1 MWVRG
6 FASLIIFALTFGVAQ
21 AAPVLVDSIWLEQHL
36 QDKRVVVVDMT
47 DDDLQYTRFHL
58 PGAVR
63 LAYHE
68 LLQPRGPGK
77 PPARLADGQFAA
89 LLGRL
94 GITRNTHVVIYDDM
108 GGLNAGRL
116 FLELERIRHPEVSV
130 LDGGLVKWVLNG
142 KRVDNIPHLRMPVS
156 YQSGTEQR
164 ANLAT
169 LTEVRRVSGQ
179 VAPVLL
185 DVRSRD
191 EFIGNPKEAR
201 SGHIPGAQWWPWE
214 QSIQMGSGFTFQE
227 VDKLEASLD
236 KFGLK
241 DRHMPVILYC
251 QSGHRASQSY
261 LTLRR
266 LGFDNVRVHTGSML
280 EYLSDKTAPLT
291 RGLAP

>member
-1 MWVRG
+1 M
-6 FASLIIFALTFGVAQ
+6 
-21 AAPVLVDSIWLEQHL
+21 
-36 QDKRVVVVDMT
+36 VDMT

-68 LLQPRGPGK
+68 LLQPRVPGK
-77 PPARLADGQFAA
+77 PAARLDDAQFAA

-130 LDGGLVKWVLNG
+130 LDGGLVQWVLSG
-142 KRVDNIPHLRMPVS
+142 KRVDNIPHLRKPVS
-156 YQSGTEQR
+156 YRFGTEQR

-169 LTEVRRVSGQ
+169 LAEVRHISGQ
-179 VAPVLL
+179 AAPVLL

-191 EFIGNPKEAR
+191 EYTGNPNDAR
-201 SGHIPGAQWWPWE
+201 SGHIPGAQWWSWE
-214 QSIQMGSGFTFQE
+214 QSINMESGFTFHE
-227 VDKLEASLD
+227 ADKLAASLA

-241 DRHMPVILYC
+241 DRHAPVVLYC

-280 EYLSDKTAPLT
+280 EYLLDNTAPLA